1 MTIERI
7 RELIER
13 GAPWEACDAFREAA
27 AAAPGVDAALLYWG
41 ALAHARSGAA
51 REAHALLDR
60 AQSPAEAAGATALLV
75 EILSLRGRL
84 FKDAVH
90 RRVLRGHPTTDV
102 PVDDGVRALVARA
115 RDAYLAAWRMAN
127 DPFPGVNVAT
137 LSLLLGDRESASRFA
152 RDVIARLGP
161 ELQSA
166 WDLASLGEAR
176 LLLGDVAGATAAYA
190 AAFGACGGN
199 GGTVASMRRQ
209 LALIARVV
217 PQAAA
222 VMEAVP
228 AASVVAFAG
237 HMVDAAGRDSPRL
250 PPAKMPALA
259 ATLRARTSALRDP
272 IVYTS
277 AACGA
282 DLLFIEAAIERG
294 AEVNVV
300 LPFDRDD
307 FVRNSVAIGGD
318 SWVTRF
324 ESALAHVHRV
334 VMATDEQYLGDD
346 ILFDHAARLVEGY
359 TVLRAEQLQAEPLL
373 VCVADLQ
380 DPSASNASARH
391 ATGGTLAT
399 LARWRRA
406 GRAESVIELGS
417 LEPAVP
423 RPAESSRRQRLTA
436 AAAAQQPR
444 RRRDERTLKSML
456 FADVAGYSR
465 LHDAVIPDFQRAF
478 LDAAASLIAAADPR
492 PVEAKTWGDGLYLVF
507 DGPRAATSFALAFAE
522 RAHRADWPGGV
533 RIALHAGPVFRFF
546 DPVMARDGCF
556 GANVTRAARIEPI
569 TPPGLVY
576 ASEAFAATL
585 RSDGADDFALEYV
598 GALPLAK
605 GYGESRVYRVERR

>member
-13 GAPWEACDAFREAA
+13 GAPWEACDAFRELAA
-27 AAAPGVDAALLYWG
+27 SSRAGDADLYYWG

-51 REAHALLDR
+51 LEAHALLDR
-60 AQSPAEAAGATALLV
+60 AQPLAEAAGATALLV

-90 RRVLRGHPTTDV
+90 RRTFREYPMDGV
-102 PVDDGVRALVARA
+102 PAGVGVRALVERA
-115 RDAYLAAWRMAN
+115 REAYLAAWRIAS

-137 LSLLLGDRESASRFA
+137 LSLLLGDRESASRYA
-152 RDVIARLGP
+152 RDVIARLGAEP
-161 ELQSA
+161 RSA
-166 WDLASLGEAR
+166 WDLASLAEAR
-176 LLLGDVAGATAAYA
+176 LLLGDIAGATTAYA

-209 LALIARVV
+209 LALIARVA

-228 AASVVAFAG
+228 APSVVAFAG
-237 HMVDAAGRDSPRL
+237 HMVDTAGRDSPRL
-250 PPAKMPALA
+250 PPAKLPALA
-259 ATLRARTSALRDP
+259 AALRTCIAAQRDP

-307 FVRNSVAIGGD
+307 FVRTSVAIGGEP
-318 SWVTRF
+318 WIARF
-324 ESALAHVHRV
+324 ESALAHARRV
-334 VMATDEQYLGDD
+334 IMATDEQYLGDD

-359 TVLRAEQLQAEPLL
+359 TVLRAEQLQAEPVLL
-373 VCVADLQ
+373 CVAELQ
-380 DPSASNASARH
+380 EPSAANASGPY

-417 LEPAVP
+417 LESVAPVP
-423 RPAESSRRQRLTA
+423 VESSCPQRVTA
-436 AAAAQQPR
+436 ASAAQPPAG
-444 RRRDERTLKSML
+444 RRDERTLKSML

-507 DGPRAATSFALAFAE
+507 DEPRAAADFALAFAE
-522 RAHRADWPGGV
+522 RERRADWPGGV

-585 RSDGADDFALEYV
+585 MSDGADEFALEYV

-605 GYGESRVYRVERR
+605 GYGDSRIYRVAQG